1 MTSAAATVRV
11 PTRQMRTV
19 RATRYVTDSRTCDN
33 TIEQRL
39 HVGTQAP
46 ITNAPAIRDD

>member
-1 MTSAAATVRV
+1 M
-11 PTRQMRTV
+11 
-19 RATRYVTDSRTCDN
+19 RATLYVTDSRTCDN